1 MIQKLESKSADID
14 IFRTETQTN
23 TLVISFGGVN
33 GRFEFYGSLSKLN
46 VDFILIR
53 EPSKR
58 WYQHGLQDIKG
69 GFQGFIKYLS
79 ELIAEHE
86 DKKLVVVG
94 ASAGGYAAILFG
106 SLLNA
111 DQIISYGPQTYISDE
126 LRGPLNERRWWPEL
140 KNITELHYGDLLPV
154 VSNNLESKIHI
165 FFGSDDFF
173 DFLHAAHLIECPN
186 VTISMIE
193 NGDHGVSGTMK
204 RDGLLIPSLKCG
216 IEQQDGLFP
225 GVYLSKSEEGQA
237 LVSGLIQGELP
248 LNQET
253 LREVKS
259 IWPMITGVDF
269 MLGKQY
275 MQGGDFRSAADIY
288 KRIAYRELFSNFVF
302 MSQIDLGFCLQ
313 KAGDYIESE
322 ALFKKAEQ
330 RKPFSQGV
338 LISYAR
344 LLSELGRFDEAEA
357 LLFRCVI
364 HNPNYVGGYY
374 ALALVLIERGKPKMA
389 IDCLIKA
396 RDLGASLKHIDTLLL
411 KLYLDSKNKLQAHRL
426 INNIK
431 AKDSIPAYLDSLESM
446 LKEAVV

>member
-1 MIQKLESKSADID
+1 MIHKLESKSDDID
-14 IFRTETQTN
+14 IFQTEDQSN
-23 TLVISFGGVN
+23 ALVISFGGVR
-33 GRFEFYGSLSKLN
+33 GDFEFYGSLSKLD
-46 VDFILIR
+46 VDFVLVR
-53 EPSKR
+53 DPTKR
-58 WYQHGLQDIKG
+58 WYQHGLQDLEG
-69 GFQGFIKYLS
+69 GFQGLINYLS
-79 ELIAEHE
+79 ELIAERE
-86 DKKLVVVG
+86 GKKLVVVG
-94 ASAGGYAAILFG
+94 ASAGGFAAILFG

-126 LRGPLNERRWWPEL
+126 LRAPLNERRWWPEL
-140 KNITELHYGDLLPV
+140 KRIAELQYGDLLPV
-154 VSNNLESKIHI
+154 VSSSIQSKIHI

-193 NGDHGVSGTMK
+193 NGDHAVSGTMK
-204 RDGLLIPSLKCG
+204 RDGLLIPSLEYG
-216 IEQQDGLFP
+216 IEQQEGLFP
-225 GVYLSKSEEGQA
+225 GVYLSKSEVGQV
-237 LVSGLIQGELP
+237 LVSDLIQGKRT
-248 LNQET
+248 LNQES
-253 LREVKS
+253 LCEVKS

-275 MQGGDFRSAADIY
+275 MLGGDFRFAADIY

-313 KAGDYIESE
+313 KTGDYIESE

-338 LISYAR
+338 LVSYAR

-374 ALALVLIERGKPKMA
+374 ALALVLIECGKPNMA

-411 KLYLDSKNKLQAHRL
+411 KLYLDSKNKLKAHRL

-431 AKDSIPAYLDSLESM
+431 AKDSIPAYLDSLERM
-446 LKEAVV
+446 LKEALV